1 LLIHLSNVIECLCLM
16 GRGLF
21 FLLER
26 SSIMPVSFPKVT
38 PTWVTTARGEP
49 IALLSSSDLVNVRTQ
64 GHYLRAYCP
73 VHGSD
78 HQASLSVNQDN
89 GFGVCFCCGVR
100 VLLRELNPELASRL
114 QHGSASAAPP
124 LVSSRPVFPSPKD
137 PSPSQQWQ
145 TRECD
150 LLRSL
155 YQSGM
160 ARIDRAEALS
170 AQLYLSV
177 RAIPIA
183 QALATHVGY
192 VEVGASTKWGE
203 KLLRRWEDRLLF
215 PLQTLHAP
223 GRWGFAG
230 RLLTG
235 WQRCRDEQAHKG
247 LLEQQGLRRWLKTS
261 PAGWFW
267 TLPSRPVAPLIVV
280 EGPFDRLALLAAG
293 FDAEAVVALVGTAL
307 RAEDFPP
314 SVSSLLLALDGD
326 QGGIDAAGRLMQQLQ
341 HIRVE
346 CCLASSQVCGKDW
359 SALWRQHGADGL
371 EALYASHARL
381 SHNR

>member
-1 LLIHLSNVIECLCLM
+1 M

-26 SSIMPVSFPKVT
+26 SSMMPVSRPTVN
-38 PTWVTTARGEP
+38 PTWVTTARGEA

-64 GHYLRAYCP
+64 GQYLRAYCP
-73 VHGSD
+73 IHGSD
-78 HQASLSVNQDN
+78 HQASLSVNQSN

-100 VLLRELNPELASRL
+100 VLIRELNAEIASRL
-114 QHGSASAAPP
+114 QHGSASPPPP
-124 LVSSRPVFPSPKD
+124 LVSSRPSSPSPKD
-137 PSPSQQWQ
+137 PSPSQEWQ
-145 TRECD
+145 TRERE

-155 YQSGM
+155 WQSGM
-160 ARIDRAEALS
+160 ARIDRAEGLS
-170 AQLYLSV
+170 AQIYL
-177 RAIPIA
+177 RARGIPIE
-183 QALATHVGY
+183 QARATGVGY
-192 VEVGASTKWGE
+192 LEVSASTKWGE

-215 PLQTLHAP
+215 PLQTLDAP
-223 GRWGFAG
+223 GRLGFAG

-235 WQRCRDEQAHKG
+235 WQQCSDEQAHKV

-267 TLPSRPVAPLIVV
+267 TLPSRPISPLIVV
-280 EGPFDRLALLAAG
+280 EGPFDRLALLSAG

-307 RAEDFPP
+307 RAEDLPAP
-314 SVSSLLLALDGD
+314 VSSLLLALDGD
-326 QGGIDAAGRLMQQLQ
+326 QGGIDAAQRLMQHLQ

-346 CCLASSQVCGKDW
+346 CCLASYQSCGKDW

-371 EALYASHARL
+371 EALYTHHARL
-381 SHNR
+381 SHNL

>member
-1 LLIHLSNVIECLCLM
+1 
-16 GRGLF
+16 
-21 FLLER
+21 
-26 SSIMPVSFPKVT
+26 MPVSRPTVN
-38 PTWVTTARGEP
+38 PTWVTNARGEA
-49 IALLSSSDLVNVRTQ
+49 IALLSSSDLINVRPQ

-78 HQASLSVNQDN
+78 HQASLSVNSRN

-100 VLLRELNPELASRL
+100 VLIRELNTEIASRL
-114 QHGSASAAPP
+114 QHGSASPTPP
-124 LVSSRPVFPSPKD
+124 LVSPRVSSPSPKD
-137 PSPSQQWQ
+137 PSPPPEWQ

-150 LLRSL
+150 LLRHLS
-155 YQSGM
+155 QSGM

-177 RAIPIA
+177 RAIPIE
-183 QALATHVGY
+183 QALATRVGY

-215 PLQTLHAP
+215 PLAPLDAP

-235 WQRCRDEQAHKG
+235 WQRCRDEEIHKV

-267 TLPSRPVAPLIVV
+267 TLPSRPIAPLIVV
-280 EGPFDRLALLAAG
+280 EGPFDRLALLSAG
-293 FDAEAVVALVGTAL
+293 FDAEEVVALVGTAL
-307 RAEDFPP
+307 RAEHLPA

-326 QGGIDAAGRLMQQLQ
+326 QGGIDAAQRLMQQLQ

-346 CCLASSQVCGKDW
+346 CCLASSQLCGKDW

-371 EALYASHARL
+371 EALSTHYARL
-381 SHNR
+381 GHNL